1 MILRRVD
8 AWEVTCG
15 EEKQPKASDTDA
27 LKAWKKKSN
36 EGLTY
41 IGLTVEPS
49 QYTYIRS
56 CNTGPEAYKALSDVY
71 QKTSR
76 ANRMQLMRRFFRYE
90 HQQGTPMEDYVN
102 TITSLAMQ
110 LRAIGV
116 ELKDDSIIDVLI
128 ISLPEDYEALAT
140 SLSTQ
145 TGTLTLANVTSAILD
160 EQMRQKGP
168 IFNEDPN
175 HLTLSARETRKCFN
189 CGKVGHIS
197 KHCPKR
203 QLGENTQ
210 EKSNEKEKGNY
221 AAALNYALMDVAY

>member
-15 EEKQPKASDTDA
+15 EEKEPKASDTDA

-56 CNTGPEAYKALSDVY
+56 CKTGPEAYMALSDVY

-76 ANRMQLMRRFFRYE
+76 ANQMQLIRRFFRYE

-116 ELKDDSIIDVLI
+116 ELKDDSIIDVLV

-175 HLTLSARETRKCFN
+175 QVALSARESRKCFS
-189 CGKVGHIS
+189 CGKVGHIA
-197 KHCPKR
+197 KNCPKR
-203 QLGENTQ
+203 RLGEIP
-210 EKSNEKEKGNY
+210 EKSDENEKGNY
-221 AAALNYALMDVAY
+221 AAQISYALMDVAY